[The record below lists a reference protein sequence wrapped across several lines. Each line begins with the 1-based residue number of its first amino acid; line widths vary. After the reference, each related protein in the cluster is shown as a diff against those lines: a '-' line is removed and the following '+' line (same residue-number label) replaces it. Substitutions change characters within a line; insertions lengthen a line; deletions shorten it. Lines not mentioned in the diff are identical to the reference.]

1 MQQNNNHPLMTRLLL
16 LLLTSALAG
25 CATEPPSD
33 PENVCSIFQEK
44 KGWYAAAKDAE
55 EKWGSPVATT
65 MAFLHQESRFV
76 HDAKPPRTRILWIFP
91 GPRPS
96 DAYGYSQ
103 ALGTTWRGYKRAT
116 FNYGA
121 DRDDF
126 EDAIDFVG
134 WYNNTSARQCR
145 IRPDDPYNLYLAYH
159 EGHGGFNRRTFKNKT
174 WLKQVAQKVS
184 AQSQKYRQQ
193 LDGCESSLR
202 RRKKFLGIF

>member
-1 MQQNNNHPLMTRLLL
+1 MQQNNNNCPITRVLLL
-16 LLLTSALAG
+16 LLAGSLAG
-25 CATEPPSD
+25 CATSPPSNPD
-33 PENVCSIFQEK
+33 DICSIFREK
-44 KGWYAAAKDAE
+44 KGWYGAAKDAE

-103 ALGTTWRGYKRAT
+103 ALGTTWRGYQRST

-126 EDAIDFVG
+126 DDAIDFVG

-145 IRPDDPYNLYLAYH
+145 IRPDDTYHLYLAYH
-159 EGHGGFNRRTFKNKT
+159 EGHGGFNRRSFRNKT
-174 WLKQVAQKVS
+174 WLKQVARKVS
-184 AQSQKYRQQ
+184 ARSQKYQRQ
-193 LDGCESSLR
+193 LASCESSLT